1 VSFKGDESV
10 SDLYRVLGVK
20 WDATQDAIHRA
31 YRHKAKILHPDSGGS
46 VEAFSELATAYDV
59 LSDPKR
65 RERYDCTG
73 EVELV
78 LPDNLDANATEII
91 ALKLGLLI
99 HAEQDVTSMDIAAV
113 IEQAIRE
120 DIIQRRTNI
129 SNQRRAIERVTR
141 LRARVKRKANGED
154 NKLARVLDWHELST
168 KFHIEK
174 NEEAVYTMERAL
186 EVLRDYSFA
195 DDLSLAFANDLSVAL
210 HDVLQS
216 LKQADQLQLGRC

>member
-1 VSFKGDESV
+1 M
-10 SDLYRVLGVK
+10 SDLYRVLGVR
-20 WDATQDAIHRA
+20 WDATQEAIHRA

-141 LRARVKRKANGED
+141 LRARVKRKASGED

-168 KFHIEK
+168 KFHIKK

-186 EVLRDYSFA
+186 EVLQDYSFA